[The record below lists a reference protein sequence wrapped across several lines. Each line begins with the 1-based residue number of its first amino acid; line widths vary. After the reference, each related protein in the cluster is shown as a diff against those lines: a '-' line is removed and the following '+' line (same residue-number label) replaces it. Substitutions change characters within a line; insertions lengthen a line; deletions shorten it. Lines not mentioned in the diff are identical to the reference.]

1 MHITPDI
8 SKLIDLAIQE
18 DYCMGDVTTE
28 ALIPDKAAGTATIVA
43 DMSGILAGLDIAL
56 EIFTRM
62 SQETET
68 IKLVN
73 DGNHLIKGQKIA
85 VINGKLSS
93 ILTAERTSLN
103 FLRKLSGV
111 ATETNKYVKAVEHTR
126 AKIVDTRKTTPGFR
140 LLEKYAVRTGGGHN
154 HRHNLGDGILIKEN
168 HTRTLKSEGMTL
180 TDIIQKARNNAP
192 HTIKIEVEVED
203 LLQFEEAIEA
213 KAELILLDNMS
224 LPDMT
229 KAVNLCNGRALLE
242 ASGGINLQSV
252 SEVAGTGVDLIS
264 IGALTHSS
272 PDLDLSLDIN

>member
-18 DYCMGDVTTE
+18 DYCMGDATTE
-28 ALIPDKAAGTATIVA
+28 ALIPDNADGTATIVA
-43 DMSGILAGLDIAL
+43 DMDGILAGIDVAL

-229 KAVNLCNGRALLE
+229 KAVNLCKGRALLE

-252 SEVAGTGVDLIS
+252 SDVANTGVDLIS

-272 PDLDLSLDIN
+272 PDLDLSLDID

>member
-28 ALIPDKAAGTATIVA
+28 ALIPDNAAGTATIVA
-43 DMSGILAGLDIAL
+43 DMDGILAGLDVAL

-68 IKLVN
+68 TKLVD
-73 DGNHLIKGQKIA
+73 DGNQLIKGQKIA

-111 ATETNKYVKAVEHTR
+111 ATETNKYVKTVEHTR

-229 KAVNLCNGRALLE
+229 KAVNLCKGRALLE

-252 SEVAGTGVDLIS
+252 SDVADTGVDLIS

-272 PDLDLSLDIN
+272 PDLDLSLDID

>member
-43 DMSGILAGLDIAL
+43 DMDGILAGLDIAL

-68 IKLVN
+68 TKLVN

-224 LPDMT
+224 LADMT

-272 PDLDLSLDIN
+272 PDLDLSLDID

>member
-18 DYCMGDVTTE
+18 DYCMGDITTE

>member
-18 DYCMGDVTTE
+18 DYCMGDATTE
-28 ALIPDKAAGTATIVA
+28 ALIPHNADGTATIVA
-43 DMSGILAGLDIAL
+43 DMDGILAGLDVAL

-68 IKLVN
+68 TNLVD
-73 DGNHLIKGQKIA
+73 DGNQLIKGQKIA

-111 ATETNKYVKAVEHTR
+111 ATETNKYVKTVEHTR

-252 SEVAGTGVDLIS
+252 SDVAGTGVDLIS

-272 PDLDLSLDIN
+272 PDLDLSLDID

>member
-8 SKLIDLAIQE
+8 CRLIDLAIQE

-43 DMSGILAGLDIAL
+43 DMDGILAGLDIAL

-68 IKLVN
+68 TKLVN
-73 DGNHLIKGQKIA
+73 DGSHLIKGQKIA

-224 LPDMT
+224 LADMT

-272 PDLDLSLDIN
+272 PDLDLSLDID

>member
-8 SKLIDLAIQE
+8 SKLINLAIQE
-18 DYCMGDVTTE
+18 DYCMGDITTE

>member
-229 KAVNLCNGRALLE
+229 KAVNLCKGRALLE

-252 SEVAGTGVDLIS
+252 SDVANTGVDLIS

-272 PDLDLSLDIN
+272 PDLDLSLDID

>member
-18 DYCMGDVTTE
+18 DYSMGDATTE
-28 ALIPDKAAGTATIVA
+28 ALIPNTTVGTATMVA
-43 DMSGILAGLDIAL
+43 DMDGILAGLDVAL
-56 EIFTRM
+56 EVFIRLA
-62 SQETET
+62 QETEIT
-68 IKLVN
+68 KLVD
-73 DGNHLIKGQKIA
+73 DGTSLIKDQKIA

-111 ATETNKYVKAVEHTR
+111 ATETHKYVETVAHTKAL
-126 AKIVDTRKTTPGFR
+126 IVDTRKTTPGFR
-140 LLEKYAVRTGGGHN
+140 HLEKYAVRTGGGHN

-168 HTRTLKSEGMTL
+168 HTRTLKAEGLNL
-180 TDIIQKARNNAP
+180 TDIIEKARRNAS

-203 LLQFEEAIEA
+203 LLQFQEALEA
-213 KAELILLDNMS
+213 KSELILLDNMS
-224 LPDMT
+224 LDDMA
-229 KAVNLCNGRALLE
+229 KAVYMCDGRAILE

-252 SEVAGTGVDLIS
+252 GQVAETGVDLIS
-264 IGALTHSS
+264 VGALTHSS